1 MAKTGKVPAS
11 VTRTV
16 TSNTRVTSPIL
27 NANPPD
33 DDNTPSKSGVLN
45 VLQGMSDDQL
55 VNLWQRSKSISMPN
69 MLNDVQDDTQ
79 SFVFAAGLNERP
91 TVLEDADY
99 TKFLK
104 DNGIS
109 DDMQLSR
116 TVSDVSYRNAS
127 NTQVNLS
134 AQQITD
140 MMKYSRLN
148 YIGGKHGGQVYG
160 AGTYFDQNG
169 GANTGYGSSRGS
181 QTSIAVLNP
190 KTAKVIDYNTLA
202 SKAQVWRK
210 SHPKFSAAVGSFGY
224 NGNESVYA
232 LAMGYNVIKAYSY
245 HNVIDRSALVYRKS
259 NL

>member
-16 TSNTRVTSPIL
+16 TSNTRGTSPIL

-33 DDNTPSKSGVLN
+33 DNTPSKSDVLD

-116 TVSDVSYRNAS
+116 TVGSVSYRNAS

-148 YIGGKHGGQVYG
+148 YIGGKRGGQLYG
-160 AGTYFDQNG
+160 AGTYFAQNG
-169 GANTGYGSSRGS
+169 GANTGYGSSGDS
-181 QTSIAVLNP
+181 QTSKAVLNP
-190 KTAKVIDYNTLA
+190 KTAKVVDYNILI
-202 SKAQVWRK
+202 SKARVWEK
-210 SHPKFSAAVGSFGY
+210 AHPKFSAAAGSFGY
-224 NGNESVYA
+224 NGNESIYA

-245 HNVIDRSALVYRKS
+245 YNVIDRSALVYRKS